1 MTTTLVGPVTA
12 RWFLF
17 GKHEGDAA
25 ELLAKA
31 VEDNGVGGAVAAAA
45 GGLGKAGAHA
55 VCDEVGRT
63 ADRLLDLD
71 LGDVLV
77 AAWRKHS
84 ALVAAG
90 QRTAAAPGTE
100 ELVELATHK
109 VTSTHRPYVDVLVDG
124 IEVATVELELQ
135 LSFLV
140 KGMLGVVRAG
150 RLVALRTGSCELSA
164 SLSCKGVKVASR
176 KATLDLPAT
185 VRLGAGLTLAPAPG

>member
-1 MTTTLVGPVTA
+1 MTTLLGPVTA

-17 GKHEGDAA
+17 GKHEGEAA
-25 ELLAKA
+25 ELLGHA
-31 VEDNGVGGAVAAAA
+31 VEERGLGGAVAGAV
-45 GGLGKAGAHA
+45 GGLGRAGTHA

-71 LGDVLV
+71 LGDVLG

-90 QRTAAAPGTE
+90 RRTAAAPGTE

-109 VTSTHRPYVDVLVDG
+109 VTSVHRPYVEVLVDD
-124 IEVATVELELQ
+124 VELTKVDLELR

-140 KGMLGVVRAG
+140 KGVLGVVRDG
-150 RLVALRTGSCELSA
+150 RLVALRTGSCEA
-164 SLSCKGVKVASR
+164 AATLSCEGVKVASR
-176 KATLDLPAT
+176 KATLDAPVL
-185 VRLGAGLTLAPAPG
+185 VRLGPGLALASPT